1 MTSQSRNL
9 RSGLAYT
16 REPSPSDASDASC
29 SSRCH
34 LADEGTALLPF
45 FDVVLC
51 LIAPYQFANACSPCI
66 GDVQLSR
73 TRTARGEKLSQTV
86 KPIFPGKL
94 S

>member
-34 LADEGTALLPF
+34 LADGELRQSFA
-45 FDVVLC
+45 FDG
-51 LIAPYQFANACSPCI
+51 SPMI
-66 GDVQLSR
+66 VHISRVLSR
-73 TRTARGEKLSQTV
+73 TGLSGAPTDAHFSVSVIRGEMSKSLAGYT
-86 KPIFPGKL
+86 
-94 S
+94 

>member
-34 LADEGTALLPF
+34 LAD
-45 FDVVLC
+45 VVSDKLGR
-51 LIAPYQFANACSPCI
+51 LATDLEA
-66 GDVQLSR
+66 R
-73 TRTARGEKLSQTV
+73 TYLSQATV
-86 KPIFPGKL
+86 GRGATF
-94 S
+94 